1 MLDRDLAI
9 LYGVETKY
17 LKRQARRNLD
27 RFPADFM
34 FQLSKEEFKDWRCQ
48 IGTSNSGSKMG
59 LRYSPYAFTEP
70 GVAMLSSVLD
80 SKRAVQ
86 VNIQIIRTFIRLRQ
100 LIVTHKELAHKL
112 AELEGKMEKHD
123 AEISAIFKAI
133 RQLVTP
139 PPEKP
144 KRVIGFHGK

>member
-1 MLDRDLAI
+1 MSELIPQEVVEQKIFVIRGHKVMLDRDLAM

-17 LKRQARRNLD
+17 LKRQVRRNLD

-70 GVAMLSSVLD
+70 GVAILSSVLD

-86 VNIQIIRTFIRLRQ
+86 VKITRSYSKI
-100 LIVTHKELAHKL
+100 K
-112 AELEGKMEKHD
+112 
-123 AEISAIFKAI
+123 
-133 RQLVTP
+133 
-139 PPEKP
+139 
-144 KRVIGFHGK
+144 